1 MFSRLNL
8 IVCLDN
14 HCIHN
19 ASCEN
24 DDPCVFAGQIWHQ
37 LILPGAVSIGHS
49 ICNAYLIEEHCV
61 IKSWLSNTCLCMYLT
76 SNSHWRSFV

>member
-8 IVCLDN
+8 IVYLNN

-24 DDPCVFAGQIWHQ
+24 RDPCIFPGQIWHQ
-37 LILPGAVSIGHS
+37 LTFPGGGVNRSLYMQGLRNRGA
-49 ICNAYLIEEHCV
+49 CV
-61 IKSWLSNTCLCMYLT
+61 IKSCCSNMCLS
-76 SNSHWRSFV
+76 HF